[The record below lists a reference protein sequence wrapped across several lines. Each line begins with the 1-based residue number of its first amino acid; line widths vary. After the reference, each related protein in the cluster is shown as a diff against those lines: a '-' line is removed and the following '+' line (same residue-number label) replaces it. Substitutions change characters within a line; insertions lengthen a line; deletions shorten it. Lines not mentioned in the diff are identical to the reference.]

1 MPGSGSLTLLQIVV
15 FTLRCKC
22 GILAVRLSLGSWFQ
36 ADDTT
41 IAYRLQQISFHGTA
55 HLTCE
60 SFPAML
66 PSRSLYKAHHCE
78 KYMAKI
84 EGKSSTFIPI
94 RAGFIIFV
102 VILFQKSGEKNRY
115 QQFSEEF
122 HRNVNLF
129 FKKIFS

>member
-55 HLTCE
+55 RLTCE

-84 EGKSSTFIPI
+84 EGEKFNFHTNSSGIHNLFI
-94 RAGFIIFV
+94 F
-102 VILFQKSGEKNRY
+102 ILFQKSREKRPI
-115 QQFSEEF
+115 SAIL
-122 HRNVNLF
+122 R
-129 FKKIFS
+129 KTSP